1 MGNVINF
8 STGLEEYEIPGPG
21 GTVKVLLNLTDLA
34 FIERIFDT
42 FNRMDDKQEEYSK
55 AIEAAKDTN
64 KIFEV
69 LRRMEAEMRAEI
81 DGVFNAEVCEGI
93 FGKLS
98 VYALADGL
106 PLWVNL
112 MLALIDEMDSSFAR
126 EKKATNPRIKKYT
139 DKYKKRA
146 AGR

>member
-1 MGNVINF
+1 MSNAIKFN
-8 STGLEEYEIPGPG
+8 TGLVDYDVNGV
-21 GTVKVLLNLTDLA
+21 TVKINPTDLA

>member
-34 FIERIFDT
+34 FIEQIFDT
-42 FNRMDDKQEEYSK
+42 FNRMDEKQEEYSK
-55 AIEAAKDTN
+55 AIEDAKDTN
-64 KIFEV
+64 KIFDV
-69 LRRMEAEMRAEI
+69 LRGMEKEMRAEI
-81 DGVFNAEVCEGI
+81 DGVLGEGTCQGI
-93 FGKLS
+93 FGRMS

-112 MLALIDEMDSSFAR
+112 MLAVIDGMDEGFIR

-139 DKYKKRA
+139 EKYKRRA

>member
-1 MGNVINF
+1 MSNAIKFN
-8 STGLEEYEIPGPG
+8 TGLVDYDVNGV
-21 GTVKVLLNLTDLA
+21 TVKINPTDLA

-126 EKKATNPRIKKYT
+126 EKRATNPRIKKYT